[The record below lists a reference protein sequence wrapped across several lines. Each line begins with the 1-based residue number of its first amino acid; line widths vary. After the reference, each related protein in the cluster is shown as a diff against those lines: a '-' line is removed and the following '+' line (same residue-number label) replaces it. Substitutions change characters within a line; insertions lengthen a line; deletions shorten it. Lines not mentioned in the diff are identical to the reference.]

1 MLTFMMLLTLAV
13 PPDVPQPG
21 TADPRTVQC
30 TAHNR
35 SDGKDRKCK
44 VRIPRQAALLACS
57 ASDKAA
63 GHCALDPQS
72 RVVAWTVGEKG
83 AQCRV
88 VRKKTDW
95 KKQVTI
101 KVAKATP
108 HGRGSCTLFVG
119 LQ

>member
-1 MLTFMMLLTLAV
+1 MLTFIVLLTLAGSPV
-13 PPDVPQPG
+13 GPQPG

-35 SDGKDRKCK
+35 SDGKDRKCR
-44 VRIPRQAALLACS
+44 VRIPRQATLLACT

-63 GHCALDPQS
+63 GHCVLDPQS

-83 AQCRV
+83 AQCRLV
-88 VRKKTDW
+88 SKKTDW
-95 KKQVTI
+95 KKKVTI

-108 HGRGSCTLFVG
+108 RGGGSCTLFVG